1 MKEIQF
7 ITNNNKP
14 NLRSSKKHIITF
26 GKDSMIL
33 YNLKG
38 DELDIINFHFITKE
52 ISDICII
59 NDNYLIVFVKNP
71 FFDFYKNIYDNL
83 FLLCRMHNITFKT
96 DYLSI
101 SINNNCFKLN
111 FIESLQ
117 SEVKCFS
124 YLKNINVLILSFA
137 HNIKI
142 FEINS
147 LRLVNIQTIDN
158 YSKFLNFNKN
168 IFIAYDKDYI
178 SIYKKIDG
186 IKNYQ
191 LLSKLYLINY
201 KAILWLFGIH
211 FDIINLLKLDNTNIF
226 AYTNNYSYL
235 INVKKMKI
243 IHRYKNSNFSKY
255 FRKGYIFKIKNKIC
269 IFNSDF
275 NIFEIF
281 EYCDCL
287 KKIYYIN
294 SIYMDDLTFDNF
306 LIILLIEEKY
316 PFLKNKIK
324 FEYID
329 DYLKNKDK
337 FKQKYLDYKINMIKS
352 NENKVDKKINKKVKL
367 KKNQNF
373 NYKYKRNKIKRN
385 QKIFPSNN
393 KFKKNYR

>member
-1 MKEIQF
+1 MIQISEISFVIKWKF
-7 ITNNNKP
+7 IISN
-14 NLRSSKKHIITF
+14 SSPFK
-26 GKDSMIL
+26 L
-33 YNLKG
+33 YNIIESFPKVMICFFELLKFG
-38 DELDIINFHFITKE
+38 LLLFVINWISFIYVFF
-52 ISDICII
+52 I
-59 NDNYLIVFVKNP
+59 NY
-71 FFDFYKNIYDNL
+71 
-83 FLLCRMHNITFKT
+83 KT

-117 SEVKCFS
+117 DEVKCFS

-168 IFIAYDKDYI
+168 IFIAYDKEYI

-235 INVKKMKI
+235 INVKKWK
-243 IHRYKNSNFSKY
+243 
-255 FRKGYIFKIKNKIC
+255 
-269 IFNSDF
+269 
-275 NIFEIF
+275 
-281 EYCDCL
+281 
-287 KKIYYIN
+287 
-294 SIYMDDLTFDNF
+294 
-306 LIILLIEEKY
+306 
-316 PFLKNKIK
+316 
-324 FEYID
+324 
-329 DYLKNKDK
+329 
-337 FKQKYLDYKINMIKS
+337 
-352 NENKVDKKINKKVKL
+352 
-367 KKNQNF
+367 
-373 NYKYKRNKIKRN
+373 
-385 QKIFPSNN
+385 
-393 KFKKNYR
+393 